1 MKDVLTAIS
10 SVGFPIVACMAVA
23 YYCYILQK
31 WNTQEVANLTNAINN
46 NTIVVQKLKEMIEV
60 KKEG

>member
-10 SVGFPIVACMAVA
+10 TVGFPIVACIALA
-23 YYCYILQK
+23 YYCYILEK
-31 WNTQEVANLTNAINN
+31 WHTQQVANLTNAINN